1 MENRLEGASD
11 SVKQEDFERRL
22 INWLMIAFWLVLD
35 IALIPFMLMYFF
47 PNQASFVGDVFT
59 WTGAIIGGGLTLVG
73 VRYTLNRQAKER
85 FIDVFPVKLKNLDLI
100 TERFEHIL
108 NSNRLLEFRNSNVD
122 PIPDLIKTIKE
133 MLNYSIDVDGTVYTL
148 VKHFEE
154 EVINVGR
161 TLKEPRY
168 NYVEDTKQM
177 GLWSGYT
184 DESRAA
190 REELSEE
197 VKEDIRDRLNKL
209 ARYRD
214 QIQLKYVKYT
224 NE

>member
-1 MENRLEGASD
+1 M
-11 SVKQEDFERRL
+11 KQVEFERRL
-22 INWLMIAFWLVLD
+22 INWLMIVFWLVLD
-35 IALIPFMLMYFF
+35 IALIPFVLMYFF

-59 WTGAIIGGGLTLVG
+59 WTGAIIGGGLTLFG

-100 TERFEHIL
+100 TEQFEHIL
-108 NSNRLLEFRNSNVD
+108 NSNRLLEFRNSRVD
-122 PIPDLIKTIKE
+122 PIPDLIITIKG

-148 VKHFEE
+148 VKQFEE
-154 EVINVGR
+154 EVINIQS
-161 TLKEPRY
+161 TLTETRY
-168 NYVEDTKQM
+168 NYFNDPFGEQP
-177 GLWSGYT
+177 GYT

-197 VKEDIRDRLNKL
+197 MRQDIRDRLNKL
-209 ARYRD
+209 AKYRD